1 MSANPIIS
9 GVICEYNPFHYGHNA
24 LIEQTRR
31 NGATHVVAVLG
42 GNFVQRGEP
51 ACFEK
56 GVRAQA
62 ALACGIDLVLELPL
76 PWAMARAETFAFG
89 GVFLLH
95 QLGCVDRLVFGSE
108 HGEISALSALAD
120 TLLSP
125 NFFQSL
131 SSFQKAGKPFAYARQ
146 KAIEK
151 LCGAEIASLL
161 EHPNNILGI
170 EYCKALR
177 CLQSSI
183 QPETTPRLGAGYH
196 DVTSSHSYPSATQ
209 LRHLLK
215 ENLHLD
221 FSSYMPQA
229 AAELFRKECESGR
242 IASLQR
248 LETAILS
255 HLRSLTPKDLAQLP
269 DVSEGLENRL
279 WHGIRQAISLDE
291 LYAYTKSKRYS
302 HARIRRIVLSSFL
315 GITAQD
321 TQAPP
326 PYLRVLGMNP
336 RGMEILHLAKQT
348 AKLPIVTKYAAIQ
361 SQSNWAKHLFS
372 LECRGMDLFT
382 LSFLRP
388 QGCGLEQSRGI
399 IVTNQC

>member
-1 MSANPIIS
+1 M
-9 GVICEYNPFHYGHNA
+9 
-24 LIEQTRR
+24 
-31 NGATHVVAVLG
+31 
-42 GNFVQRGEP
+42 
-51 ACFEK
+51 
-56 GVRAQA
+56 
-62 ALACGIDLVLELPL
+62 
-76 PWAMARAETFAFG
+76 
-89 GVFLLH
+89 LH
-95 QLGCVDRLVFGSE
+95 QLGCVDRLAFGSE

-131 SSFQKAGKPFAYARQ
+131 SSFLKAGKPFAYARQ

-161 EHPNNILGI
+161 EHPNNILGV
-170 EYCKALR
+170 EYCKALHR
-177 CLQSSI
+177 LQSSI
-183 QPETTPRLGAGYH
+183 QPETMPRLGAGYH

-248 LETAILS
+248 LETAVLS
-255 HLRSLTPKDLAQLP
+255 HLRSLSPKDLARLP
-269 DVSEGLENRL
+269 DISEGLENRL
-279 WHGIRQAISLDE
+279 WHGIRQAITLDE